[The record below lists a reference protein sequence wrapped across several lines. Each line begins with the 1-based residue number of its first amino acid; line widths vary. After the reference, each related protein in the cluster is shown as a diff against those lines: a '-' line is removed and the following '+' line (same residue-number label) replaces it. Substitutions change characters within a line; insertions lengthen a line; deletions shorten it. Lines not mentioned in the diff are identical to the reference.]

1 MRFIYLSLGIMFL
14 LFVFGQAW
22 QMRAMA
28 KPEGYTQTIVNS
40 SGTFLVNEEG
50 ATLEYGGG
58 NLVLGISAT
67 EGILASVVA
76 IVAFG
81 IAIGIKVFDS
91 GISEFSQKII
101 FMFSIYMGLWGIF
114 TVFSYN
120 LMTSIPVFGAFIF
133 FSITMVHLLGIIQE
147 VNTNYGISG

>member
-22 QMRAMA
+22 QMRTIT
-28 KPEGYTQTIVNS
+28 KPEGITQTVTNS
-40 SGTFLVNEEG
+40 SGVFVVNGTET
-50 ATLEYGGG
+50 TLQYGGQ
-58 NLVLGISAT
+58 NLVFGISLT

-81 IAIGIKVFDS
+81 TAIGIKIFDS

-101 FMFSIYMGLWGIF
+101 FFFAIYMGLWGIF
-114 TVFSYN
+114 TVFSYD
-120 LMTSIPVFGAFIF
+120 LIIAIPLFGFFIF
-133 FSITMVHLLGIIQE
+133 FAITIIHLLGIIQE
-147 VNTNYGISG
+147 INTNYGVGL